1 MTPTKLMRCAAG
13 AVCVLAIAA
22 ATASAATAPGD
33 TTYAGTTAESTKVKL
48 TVGTA
53 GNATVFKIAKT
64 QATCDQGRLDTEAA
78 TFKRFDVSDPGEFS
92 DKRKSSTQDGS
103 YVLKDTFELTG
114 ALAAD
119 QSSWTGT
126 YDKTTK
132 VLKNG
137 HKFDTCVLSTTWEAS

>member
-1 MTPTKLMRCAAG
+1 MRLMKLTRCAAG
-13 AVCVLAIAA
+13 AACGLAIAA
-22 ATASAATAPGD
+22 ATTSAAAPGD
-33 TTYAGTTAESTKVKL
+33 TAYTGTTAEGTKVKL
-48 TVGTA
+48 TVATP

-64 QATCDQGRLDTEAA
+64 QATCDQGTLDTEAA

-92 DKRKSSTQDGS
+92 DKRKSATQDGK
-103 YVLKDTFELTG
+103 YVLKDTFEITG
-114 ALAAD
+114 TLAAD

-137 HKFDTCVLSTTWEAS
+137 RKVDTCVLSTTWDAS